1 MATVYL
7 TWAPSSADLAASA
20 QPELVSIAGT
30 NFPPTGYA
38 FADATTDEMIY
49 GRITA
54 PMYGSGNVTVWLDWY
69 SRTGQ
74 TSNAVV
80 WGVALSVLTPGDA
93 QSIETDS
100 FATENTATSTVNGTA
115 RGLTRATVT
124 VSNLDGLAADDSM
137 EFRITR
143 RQSNGSDTMSGDAIL
158 VGVTISYSDT

>member
-1 MATVYL
+1 MATVYREFD
-7 TWAPSSADLAASA
+7 AVSMDLGASA
-20 QPELVSIAGT
+20 QPELVAIAGT
-30 NFPPTGYA
+30 NFPPYGYA
-38 FADATTDEMIY
+38 FADSTTDEVLYKRMVF
-49 GRITA
+49 
-54 PMYGSGNVTVWLDWY
+54 PLYGSGNVTVWLDWY

-124 VSNLDGLAADDSM
+124 VSNLDSLAADDSV
-137 EFRITR
+137 EVRVTR

-158 VGVTISYSDT
+158 LTVTISYSDT